1 MFDVA
6 PATLYSDSAM
16 SKPVDF
22 SKLKM
27 PLSVLVPI
35 PLREKIRMNA
45 GRQGMPMSRYVQFL
59 IELGLA
65 EEESKA

>member
-1 MFDVA
+1 
-6 PATLYSDSAM
+6 M
-16 SKPVDF
+16 SKPVDL
-22 SKLKM
+22 STMKM

>member
-1 MFDVA
+1 
-6 PATLYSDSAM
+6 M

-22 SKLKM
+22 ETMKM
-27 PLSVLVPI
+27 PISVLVPI

-45 GRQGMPMSRYVQFL
+45 AHHGMAMSRYVQYL

-65 EEESKA
+65 EEESKG

>member
-1 MFDVA
+1 M
-6 PATLYSDSAM
+6 
-16 SKPVDF
+16 
-22 SKLKM
+22 KM

-45 GRQGMPMSRYVQFL
+45 GRHGMPMSRYVQFL

>member
-1 MFDVA
+1 MA

-16 SKPVDF
+16 SKPVDL
-22 SKLKM
+22 STMKM

-45 GRQGMPMSRYVQFL
+45 ASRGISMARYVQHL

-65 EEESKA
+65 EEESKD

>member
-1 MFDVA
+1 
-6 PATLYSDSAM
+6 M

-22 SKLKM
+22 ETMKM

-45 GRQGMPMSRYVQFL
+45 GRHGMPMSRYVQFL